1 MHKSLLQHARDADV
15 RTWGLGAGEGP
26 RDRRG
31 RDSGGAGLLVA
42 GSERGLRSPRPVL
55 VPPRGL
61 GLRRPPR
68 AERPVPSASRARLP
82 LSIPTPSRRPRPH
95 TGPPQPPRLRGS
107 SGPRRR
113 SHLLIIQ
120 TSSRSRACAWP
131 RSGAA
136 GPAPLRP
143 PGERRRDGS
152 GLRVLGARLRS
163 RLPSPRAGPGQ
174 LGPRV
179 CDWRTRAPPSPP
191 TCSAEPDSGA
201 PADARRRAARRH
213 RPPPAA
219 ALFPTAAAGSAEE
232 PRSRRLPTAQLAAGR
247 AAAGRSSYF
256 PHRAIRTEA
265 PRRDA
270 NSPLFPQ

>member
-1 MHKSLLQHARDADV
+1 M
-15 RTWGLGAGEGP
+15 
-26 RDRRG
+26 
-31 RDSGGAGLLVA
+31 
-42 GSERGLRSPRPVL
+42 L
-55 VPPRGL
+55 VPPRGI

-68 AERPVPSASRARLP
+68 AERPAPSASRARLP

-120 TSSRSRACAWP
+120 TSSE
-131 RSGAA
+131 AA
-136 GPAPLRP
+136 PAPGRGPGRPALRHC
-143 PGERRRDGS
+143 

-179 CDWRTRAPPSPP
+179 RDWRTRAPPSPP

-219 ALFPTAAAGSAEE
+219 ALSPTAAAGSAEE
-232 PRSRRLPTAQLAAGR
+232 PRARRLPTAQL
-247 AAAGRSSYF
+247 AAGRSSYF